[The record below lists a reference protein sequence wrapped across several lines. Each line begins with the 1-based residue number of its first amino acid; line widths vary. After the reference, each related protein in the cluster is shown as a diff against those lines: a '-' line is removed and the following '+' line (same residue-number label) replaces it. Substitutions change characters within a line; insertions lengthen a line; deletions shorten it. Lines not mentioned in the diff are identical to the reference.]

1 MANTNLTFA
10 NDIAEYFFQGMVPPY
25 LQLLSST
32 GWTSTNWTGSWAA
45 GWTHTAG
52 NTTALTNTAA
62 AVSGN
67 YYTVTITSVAQTA
80 GSFTVSFGGVTSST
94 YSTSGAYS
102 WSFQAVSAGTLSITP
117 TSDFNG
123 TIILGIANSYYYVA
137 LHTSDP
143 TASGTQTSN
152 EVSYTSYAR
161 VAVIRTSAG
170 FTATSNV
177 LSNTALVSF
186 PICTGGS
193 ATATYFSI
201 GVLNTGSGEILY
213 SGLLANVGGLAI
225 SNGIQPSF
233 SAGVL
238 AVTLS

>member
-1 MANTNLTFA
+1 MANTNLAFA
-10 NDIAEYFFQGMVPPY
+10 NDMAEYFFQGVTPTY
-25 LQLLSST
+25 LQLLSSS
-32 GWTSTNWTGSWAA
+32 GWTSTNWTGSWAS
-45 GWTHTAG
+45 GWAHTVG

-67 YYTVTITSVAQTA
+67 YYAATITSVAHTA
-80 GSFTVSFGGVTSST
+80 GSFTVSFGGATSST
-94 YSTSGAYS
+94 YSTSGAYT

-123 TIILGIANSYYYVA
+123 VIFIGIANSYYYVA
-137 LHTSDP
+137 LHTADP
-143 TASGTQTSN
+143 TSSGTQASS
-152 EVSYTSYAR
+152 EASYTSYAR

-186 PICTGGS
+186 PICTGSS

-201 GVLNTGSGEILY
+201 GTLNAGPGEILY
-213 SGLLANVGGLAI
+213 SGLLNNAGGLAI
-225 SNGIQPSF
+225 STGIQPQF
-233 SAGVL
+233 AAGL
-238 AVTLS
+238 LSVTLF

>member
-10 NDIAEYFFQGMVPPY
+10 NDMAEYFFQGMTPTY

-32 GWTSTNWTGSWAA
+32 GWTSTNWTGSWSA
-45 GWTHTAG
+45 GWTHTVG
-52 NTTALTNTAA
+52 NTTALTNTAP

-67 YYTVTITSVAQTA
+67 YYTVTITSVSHTA

-94 YSTSGAYS
+94 YSTSGVYT
-102 WSFQAVSAGTLSITP
+102 WSFLAVSAGTLSITP
-117 TSDFNG
+117 TTDFNG
-123 TIILGIANSYYYVA
+123 VVFISISNSYYYIA
-137 LHTSDP
+137 LHSADP
-143 TASGTQTSN
+143 TSSGTQTSS

-186 PICTGGS
+186 PICTGS
-193 ATATYFSI
+193 TATATYFSI
-201 GVLNTGSGEILY
+201 GTLNTGPGEVLY
-213 SGLLANVGGLAI
+213 SGLLNNVGGLAI
-225 SNGIQPSF
+225 SSGIQPQF
-233 SAGVL
+233 AAGVL
-238 AVTLS
+238 SVTLL